1 VRLER
6 ANRDKS
12 KEAKMDNWFLWTV
25 LSMITFGAW
34 GFFPKLAVSYIS
46 PQSAIIYQV
55 IGGLLV
61 GIIGLASVKFKP
73 DMHPMGILYALLTG
87 ITGVLGT
94 LFYYA
99 AASRGQISIV
109 VSLTALYPIIT
120 ILLAIIFLHETL
132 VLKQYIGLGFALA
145 AIFLLTG

>member
-1 VRLER
+1 
-6 ANRDKS
+6 
-12 KEAKMDNWFLWTV
+12 MDSTFFWTLLAMV
-25 LSMITFGAW
+25 TFGAW
-34 GFFPKLAVSYIS
+34 GFFPKLAVNYIS
-46 PQSAIIYQV
+46 PQSALIYQV

-61 GIIGLASVKFKP
+61 GIVGLAMLNFKP
-73 DMHPMGILYALLTG
+73 ETHPMGILYALLTG

-109 VSLTALYPIIT
+109 ASLTALYPLIT

-132 VLKQYIGLGFALA
+132 VLKQVIGLCFAVA
-145 AIFLLTG
+145 AIVLLAG

>member
-25 LSMITFGAW
+25 LAMITFGAW

-87 ITGVLGT
+87 ITGVLG
-94 LFYYA
+94 
-99 AASRGQISIV
+99 SRGQISIV

>member
-1 VRLER
+1 
-6 ANRDKS
+6 
-12 KEAKMDNWFLWTV
+12 MDSWFIWTILAMV
-25 LSMITFGAW
+25 TFGAW
-34 GFFPKLAVSYIS
+34 GFFPKLAVSYIT
-46 PQSAIIYQV
+46 PQSALIYQV

-61 GIIGLASVKFKP
+61 GIVGLALVNFKP
-73 DMHPMGILYALLTG
+73 ETHPMGILYALLTG

-109 VSLTALYPIIT
+109 VSLTALYPLIT

-132 VLKQYIGLGFALA
+132 VLKQMIGLGFAVA
-145 AIFLLTG
+145 AIVLLAG